1 MHLYQMEI
9 KLLKAAALWRLGRN
23 GSVFLSLGKP
33 GTDSKR
39 QYQGWTIAE
48 LFPQPLWL
56 TYTLGNLMI
65 NHEQTLRSYL
75 KAYSKLPSDF
85 CSAFLNFLTLF
96 PIYFTEQF
104 ILLCQNNL
112 DFSFRLF
119 CKLYQN
125 NKQIID
131 PLNQCHSH

>member
-56 TYTLGNLMI
+56 TYTLGNPYD
-65 NHEQTLRSYL
+65 Q
-75 KAYSKLPSDF
+75 P
-85 CSAFLNFLTLF
+85 
-96 PIYFTEQF
+96 
-104 ILLCQNNL
+104 
-112 DFSFRLF
+112 
-119 CKLYQN
+119 
-125 NKQIID
+125 
-131 PLNQCHSH
+131 